1 MNQLPN
7 NKPKIFIATDHAGFE
22 LKNTIIETLKQKSYE
37 VADYGNSI
45 YDPTDDYTD
54 FVVPMA
60 INMQKEAD
68 ASKGIVLCRNGVGVS
83 MTVNKFKG
91 LRAGL
96 CFSVRHVVSA
106 IKDDNINVL
115 ALPIDYVSKEEVLD
129 MLNEFLTMEFP
140 AEERHVKRL
149 SKIKDLG
156 MQ

>member
-22 LKNTIIETLKQKSYE
+22 LKNTIIEMLKHKGYE
-37 VADYGNSI
+37 VADYGNSV
-45 YDPTDDYTD
+45 YDPADDYTD
-54 FVVPMA
+54 YVVPMA
-60 INMQKEAD
+60 INMQKED
-68 ASKGIVLCRNGVGVS
+68 VNSKGLVLCRNGVGVS
-83 MTVNKFKG
+83 MTVNRFKS

-115 ALPIDYVSKEEVLD
+115 ALPVDYVTKEEVFD
-129 MLNEFLTMEFP
+129 ILNEFLNMEFP
-140 AEERHVKRL
+140 AEDRHVKRL

-156 MQ
+156 M